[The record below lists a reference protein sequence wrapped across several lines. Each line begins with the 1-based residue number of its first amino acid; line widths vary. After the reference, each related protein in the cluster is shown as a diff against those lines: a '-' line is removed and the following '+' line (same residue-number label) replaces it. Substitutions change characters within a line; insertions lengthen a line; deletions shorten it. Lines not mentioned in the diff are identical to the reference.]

1 MKTSPDHPDF
11 TAWLMGELPHEQ
23 ATALEREIASDPAMQ
38 LVATEQ
44 QEFLQQLTQWMGGS
58 QESLD
63 ARRREKI
70 LRAARQRD
78 ETPVVALSARPRNR
92 SWGWISLATAALAI
106 IGAWIG
112 WQFPLQ
118 GGKGNIAFDDVTRE
132 IALLPSDAQGFPS
145 ESSATPDSTTAVGG
159 SSLQQQ
165 RDEMWTRK
173 PDQYMQQVAKRLA
186 SGPIPTPS
194 ELPATQDRG
203 FVSASEHP
211 VAPLPLRVG
220 TASWSWVKRSI
231 VEQGRLP
238 HPSLVRPE
246 EMINA
251 FEFSSGEY
259 VFCQGL
265 TIKALA
271 LPRDGGFQKIL
282 LSLRN
287 GSQKAIATEWSY
299 HGPQKCRYRLI
310 GFGVSSSASHP
321 ATVIGA
327 NSSVT
332 VMLELDLASDQSDL
346 GQVSCR
352 VAGVEK
358 SLMVLPGVKATAD
371 ASFFSLLTNYIS
383 WLRNPNE
390 RHSPLHEQ
398 ANALE
403 SQNLSEDQRL
413 ALSIMKKSFAF
424 STK

>member
-23 ATALEREIASDPAMQ
+23 ATALEREIAADPAMQ

-58 QESLD
+58 LESLD

-78 ETPVVALSARPRNR
+78 ESPVVALAARPRNR

-118 GGKGNIAFDDVTRE
+118 GEKGNIAFDDVTRE
-132 IALLPSDAQGFPS
+132 IALLPSDAPGFPS
-145 ESSATPDSTTAVGG
+145 ESSAMPGSTTAVGG
-159 SSLQQQ
+159 SSILQQ
-165 RDEMWTRK
+165 REEMWTRK

-186 SGPIPTPS
+186 SGPIPAPS
-194 ELPATQDRG
+194 ELPAPKDRG
-203 FVSASEHP
+203 FVSASQHP

-231 VEQGRLP
+231 VEHGHLP
-238 HPSLVRPE
+238 NPSLVRPE

-251 FEFSSGEY
+251 FKFSSGEY
-259 VFCQGL
+259 VFCEGL

-271 LPRDGGFQKIL
+271 LPRDGGYQKIL
-282 LSLRN
+282 LSMRN
-287 GSQKAIATEWSY
+287 GSQKAIATDWSY
-299 HGPQKCRYRLI
+299 QSPEKCRYRLI
-310 GFGVSSSASHP
+310 GFGVSSNASHP
-321 ATVIGA
+321 VRVIGA

-332 VMLELDLASDQSDL
+332 LMLELDLSSDQSDL
-346 GQVSCR
+346 GKVSCR
-352 VAGVEK
+352 VAGLEK
-358 SLMVLPGVKATAD
+358 SLIVSPSVKATAD

-383 WLRNPNE
+383 WLKNPNE
-390 RHSPLHEQ
+390 RPSPLHEQ

-403 SQNLSEDQRL
+403 SENLSEDQLL